1 MSSFQSKVATEVW
14 VRAGNGGATI
24 RHSLGGGA
32 GVRMVERDMSDTLE
46 TAPGEIRPLL
56 GDTEI

>member
-1 MSSFQSKVATEVW
+1 M
-14 VRAGNGGATI
+14 RAGKGGATI

-32 GVRMVERDMSDTLE
+32 GVRMVERDISDTLE